1 MLNNRIIKYLFLKME
16 RTDTIFDTWYN
27 NTTKMMNDWRDMA
40 EKHNTSQKTVWEDVT
55 KMQQKWLSD
64 FQSMI
69 RNMQNPFMPGGSSGF
84 SHNMMRDVFSNMLN
98 STDMYTRLFS
108 LWQPVF
114 NSMRDNNFRPEDFWK
129 LIDEQEFKKFTD
141 RLFGFDSLSPM
152 KDFVDTSMKNMKM
165 WFDTSTETGRQFSS
179 MFGNSMPFFGTISQ
193 IDPQSMANWW
203 MEMARSSARSFTPFF
218 SNSTANT
225 GTGDGQSVFGPG
237 FSIME
242 KCNEYMSKAN
252 QMQVMMYRTAASAS
266 EKVMQRMAER
276 AREGKTG
283 DNFNDFYNE
292 WSAINEQEFVA
303 LFNTDE
309 YAALQAELIKLNSEI
324 NNAYEKQLETFLQ
337 PLPVVFRSQLEDLY
351 KVNHE
356 LRSRLNNLEKMFND
370 LQESVRANAER
381 REQKNEKTDKSGS
394 KQ

>member
-1 MLNNRIIKYLFLKME
+1 ME